1 VLHQERIFPRQEPEG
16 ELTRE
21 RSLSIQAV
29 ALALGSSA
37 AQVLVA
43 VIYIFTARA
52 MQPDDFGVVA
62 TAMALGAVGAALL
75 DFGAN
80 SYWVRELASG
90 RLTQEQLN
98 PRMATRLSVA
108 MAAAGIVI
116 AAAVVTDTR
125 FIATGV
131 LLLSTTAVTIML
143 VPLRAARRAEFVG
156 VLTVID
162 RAVAI
167 VAFFMLLAV
176 GVDAGHALWIG
187 IALGDVILVGLVG
200 FFERSTIRLRPRR
213 FSNPWTGAKWF
224 SLTTLSISAQ
234 QMDLPIMTAF
244 AGPAAAGIYGGVSRW
259 IQPMI
264 LATGSFTAAVAPFL
278 AAQPDLRGA
287 RPQLLRASWILAIT
301 ILISIGVL
309 LAAPWL
315 VTNLLGDE
323 YAGATPVLR
332 WLAAAMI
339 LNTVAQPMIAALLAR
354 QLDHIAAVIMLASVL
369 MQLATVAALAPALGA
384 VSAGI
389 GMFVAQAVQIAASAT
404 FAVVLLR
411 RRRHSTGKRSNGPA

>member
-1 VLHQERIFPRQEPEG
+1 M
-16 ELTRE
+16 TRE
-21 RSLSIQAV
+21 RSLSVQAV
-29 ALALGSSA
+29 ALALGSGT

-52 MQPDDFGVVA
+52 MQPDEFGVVA
-62 TAMALGAVGAALL
+62 TAMALGAFGAALL
-75 DFGAN
+75 DIGAN

-90 RLTQEQLN
+90 RLSQEQLN
-98 PRMATRLSVA
+98 PRMATRLVIAFGVA
-108 MAAAGIVI
+108 AIVI
-116 AAAVVTDTR
+116 AVALAIDSR

-131 LLLSTTAVTIML
+131 LLLSTTAVTVML

-156 VLTVID
+156 VLTVAD

-167 VAFFMLLAV
+167 VAFFAFLAL
-176 GVDAGHALWIG
+176 GIDAGHALWIG
-187 IALGDVILVGLVG
+187 IVLGDVILVGLVA
-200 FFERSTIRLRPRR
+200 FSERSKVRITPRA
-213 FSNPWTGAKWF
+213 FSNPWAGTKWF
-224 SLTTLSISAQ
+224 SLTSLSISAQ
-234 QMDLPIMTAF
+234 QMDLPIMSAC

-278 AAQPDLRGA
+278 AAQPNLRGA

-315 VTNLLGDE
+315 VTTLLGDK
-323 YAGATPVLR
+323 YSGATPVLR

-339 LNTVAQPMIAALLAR
+339 LNAVAQPMIAALLAR
-354 QLDHIAAVIMLASVL
+354 QFDHVAAVVMLASVVV
-369 MQLATVAALAPALGA
+369 QLASVAALAPTLGA

-389 GMFVAQAVQIAASAT
+389 GMFTAQAVQIATSAL
-404 FAVVLLR
+404 FAVVLVR
-411 RRRHSTGKRSNGPA
+411 RRRQTREADDVQVPN